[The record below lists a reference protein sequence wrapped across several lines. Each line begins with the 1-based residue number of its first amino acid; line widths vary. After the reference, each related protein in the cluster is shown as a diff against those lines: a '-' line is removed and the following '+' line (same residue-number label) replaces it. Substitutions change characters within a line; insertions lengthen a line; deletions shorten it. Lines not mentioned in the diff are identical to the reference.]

1 MRELK
6 NRSIALAFSVA
17 ILVAESGAASPVPA
31 SKKSVRDYF
40 RQIGLDIPKSF
51 DRTPTEVV
59 EGGFASVM
67 ESIFSEKKVELKG
80 TGGNGDEKLKVGGV
94 LLAQNSP
101 TTTPKD
107 SSKPTAASAT
117 TPSTSPWASTGASIE
132 NPPDWKS
139 PNTQKTTGVGTSQA
153 GKNGASDGGEEE
165 YIKSLMADGVTVK
178 DNRTRK
184 TKNLEFVDN
193 PLEGSL
199 VGPSINSTNKNP
211 NQGFQPG
218 GSGTNNTNQIPVK
231 IGNTKQRGIN
241 IKSEVPSVRHV
252 TMSPASKRFGG
263 DDVEVGISPI
273 FDVMI
278 QMPEQVE
285 YFRSSNAALNVTTV
299 ASNAN
304 MVVLKLAPVDDVL
317 PISLHLVDVQQNI
330 YTFTIIG
337 MPADLAF
344 EYPKTIIVNRRQAV
358 KTVLGA
364 KNPRSIIDAMDVDDA
379 TQIVVGDVPKT
390 SDYQVDL
397 VSGKYQHYQGYVMYS
412 FRVSKKDKGKI
423 DTKKLNY
430 TIWANDK
437 RLDAGNAFSSSRNV
451 EWSIDPILSKRET
464 RRKGHDTLRVFVQIR
479 ASILDL
485 EDWTNTFIT
494 INDKTGY
501 TRFDFPPLIR
511 SFRAPNHEEMEP
523 LP

>member
-6 NRSIALAFSVA
+6 NISIALAFSVA
-17 ILVAESGAASPVPA
+17 VLAAENGAASPVPA
-31 SKKSVRDYF
+31 SKKSVREYF
-40 RQIGLDIPKSF
+40 KKIGLDTPKSF
-51 DRTPTEVV
+51 DKTPTEMV
-59 EGGFASVM
+59 EGGFSAVM
-67 ESIFSEKKVELKG
+67 EAVFGEKKIQLKG
-80 TGGNGDEKLKVGGV
+80 TSGKDDESLKVGGV
-94 LLAQNSP
+94 LLAQNSAA
-101 TTTPKD
+101 TASKD
-107 SSKPTAASAT
+107 SVKTETSTMT
-117 TPSTSPWASTGASIE
+117 TPSPTPSTGTSIE

-139 PNTQKTTGVGTSQA
+139 TNSQKKPSGGSGEAVKKTDTG
-153 GKNGASDGGEEE
+153 SDDD
-165 YIKSLMADGVTVK
+165 YIKSLMGDGVTVK

-199 VGPSINSTNKNP
+199 VGPSMNSTK
-211 NQGFQPG
+211 NQGQGSPAGG
-218 GSGTNNTNQIPVK
+218 GSSNNTNQIPVK
-231 IGNTKQRGIN
+231 IGPNKQRGIN

-263 DDVEVGISPI
+263 DDVEIGISPI

-285 YFRSSNAALNVTTV
+285 YFRSSNAALNATTV
-299 ASNAN
+299 VSNAN

-390 SDYQVDL
+390 SDYQVEL

-511 SFRAPNHEEMEP
+511 SFRAPNHEEMEQQP
-523 LP
+523 